1 MKLTSIASGSSGNC
15 IAIGLDNDGTGA
27 TVGSIVGACI
37 GFDNIPRHWYDK
49 FNDSIVTYIVG
60 YEHFSVEDTVK
71 RFIAL
76 NN

>member
-1 MKLTSIASGSSGNC
+1 MGALTGSGVSS
-15 IAIGLDNDGTGA
+15 AVGTGVGSA
-27 TVGSIVGACI
+27 VGSTVGSIVGACI
-37 GFDNIPRHWYDK
+37 GFDNIPAHWYNK

-60 YEHFSVEDTVK
+60 YENFSIEDAVK